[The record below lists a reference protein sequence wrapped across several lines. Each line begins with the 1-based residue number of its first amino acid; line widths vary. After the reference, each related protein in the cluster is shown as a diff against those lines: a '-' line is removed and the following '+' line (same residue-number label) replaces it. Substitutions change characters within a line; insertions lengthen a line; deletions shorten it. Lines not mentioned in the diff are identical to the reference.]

1 MRIGTV
7 DRLRRYPVKSM
18 LGEELGE
25 AAVSERGLHGDRV
38 LGLLDAE
45 SGRVASAKNPRLW
58 AGMLGFTAVLDVGGV
73 VITGPDGRVV
83 RETELSG
90 LLGRKVSLVGER
102 PAGAT
107 VERAVPEEV
116 LARGTSAE
124 VAVTENEIGR
134 AAPAGTFFDFAPL
147 HLLTTSTLDAV
158 AAGAERYRPN
168 LVIRTEGEGYVE
180 NEWVGRE
187 LRIGPDLRLR
197 VLVPTPRCAVPTLP
211 HGELPRSTGALKVLA
226 AQNRLV
232 PLEGMAALPCAGV
245 YAQVVEPGRVRVGT
259 RSLSADDCGG
269 GVRRR
274 HGAVSTP
281 RDRDTV
287 GGRLSADGGQT
298 PGTASFALVCQLVTT
313 GLSTLMEPTGML
325 TGFGSVWPMATM
337 TSLNSTA
344 WLSLVLLGLIPA

>member
-245 YAQVVEPGRVRVGT
+245 YAQVVEPGRVRVG
-259 RSLSADDCGG
+259 D
-269 GVRRR
+269 
-274 HGAVSTP
+274 AV
-281 RDRDTV
+281 
-287 GGRLSADGGQT
+287 
-298 PGTASFALVCQLVTT
+298 ALC
-313 GLSTLMEPTGML
+313 
-325 TGFGSVWPMATM
+325 
-337 TSLNSTA
+337 
-344 WLSLVLLGLIPA
+344 